1 MNRYAGVLAV
11 AASIVLLSGCTSTST
26 QETIVVSTTPGQTAS
41 STPITGGTITNGDS
55 TIELGDS
62 TAEVTHSD
70 VTPGPDTF
78 VAQVRNQLGQEA
90 TVVAASDDALVAAG
104 QSVCT
109 QIADGVDD
117 EDVKVTVGGTKLSFG
132 PSVAMTVLAQTFLCA

>member
-1 MNRYAGVLAV
+1 MNRYASVLAV
-11 AASIVLLSGCTSTST
+11 AASIVILSGCTSTTT
-26 QETIVVSTTPGQTAS
+26 QETIVISSTPAPTAS
-41 STPITGGTITNGDS
+41 STSVTGGTITNGDS

-62 TAEVTHSD
+62 TAEITRSD
-70 VTPGPDTF
+70 VAPGPETF
-78 VAQVRNQLGQEA
+78 VAQVRNQLGQDA
-90 TVVAASDDALVAAG
+90 TVAKASDDALVAAG

-117 EDVKVTVGGTKLSFG
+117 EDVKVTVDGTKLSFG